1 MTDIRFPPLPPATA
15 RATESAFGNEHP
27 YLKIG
32 RRLEDMFF
40 NLDIAALASSDQNL
54 VNSLWPYALATILQY
69 CEDLTDFQMAD
80 ATRTRLDLK
89 YALHLSLNFPGF
101 EPSSLCRFRQHLLLS
116 QAGKEVFQKIAER
129 VADFVTNEDKHS
141 INVDVILSN
150 VCTLRQWEIVT
161 ETMSNAIESLAASH
175 PEWLRSIALP
185 HWFKRYGKRVPAF
198 PSWRTSKNLKSMI
211 LSVGQDGQYLLD
223 AVEKSGLIAFTQMH
237 EIQILAKV
245 WQCQF
250 NKEGDQL
257 RLYAMSCSSC
267 PGVFETTT
275 AKNLNHP

>member
-1 MTDIRFPPLPPATA
+1 MMVIRFPPLPADTA

-32 RRLEDMFF
+32 QRLEEVLF
-40 NLDIAALASSDQNL
+40 NLDIAVLASTDQNL

-69 CEDLTDFQMAD
+69 CEDLTDFQMAN

-89 YALHLSLNFPGF
+89 YALHLSLNFPGL
-101 EPSSLCRFRQHLLLS
+101 EPSSLCRFRQHLLRS
-116 QAGKEVFQKIAER
+116 QPGKDVFQKIARR

-141 INVDVILSN
+141 TNVDVILSN
-150 VCTLRQWEIVT
+150 VCTLRRWEMVT
-161 ETMSNAIESLAASH
+161 EMMSNAIESLAASQ
-175 PEWLRSIALP
+175 PEWLRSITLP
-185 HWFKRYGKRVPAF
+185 HWFKRYGKKVPAF
-198 PSWRTSKNLKSMI
+198 PSQRTSKNFKSMI

-223 AVEKSGLIAFTQMH
+223 AVEKSGLPAVKKMR
-237 EIQILAKV
+237 EIQIIAQA
-245 WQCQF
+245 WQYQF

-267 PGVFETTT
+267 PGIFETMT